1 MSTRADEA
9 VNRKHCGHNCSQA
22 VACAF
27 CDYTGLDEEALKETT
42 QAFAVGM
49 GTMEGNCGALT
60 GAGIVLGL
68 ANKDPRKTFSDV
80 RNIMSEFKDRNGTVI
95 CKELKGIET
104 GHVVR
109 ECDDCI
115 RDAVEFLEERLQ
127 K

>member
-27 CDYTGLDEEALKETT
+27 CDYTGLDEETLKETT

-60 GAGIVLGL
+60 GAGLSLIHILDVGIM
-68 ANKDPRKTFSDV
+68 AAGIIYSRK
-80 RNIMSEFKDRNGTVI
+80 
-95 CKELKGIET
+95 
-104 GHVVR
+104 
-109 ECDDCI
+109 
-115 RDAVEFLEERLQ
+115 RDFL
-127 K
+127 

>member
-27 CDYTGLDEEALKETT
+27 CDYTGLDEETLKETT

-80 RNIMSEFKDRNGTVI
+80 RNIMM
-95 CKELKGIET
+95 ELKGTET

>member
-1 MSTRADEA
+1 M
-9 VNRKHCGHNCSQA
+9 
-22 VACAF
+22 
-27 CDYTGLDEEALKETT
+27 
-42 QAFAVGM
+42 M
-49 GTMEGNCGALT
+49 
-60 GAGIVLGL
+60 
-68 ANKDPRKTFSDV
+68 
-80 RNIMSEFKDRNGTVI
+80 EFKDRNGTVI